1 MFTGDT
7 GVTGGKIW
15 FTDYGFEMS
24 DEFKTLKIWMSL
36 KEHGIKKY
44 GRLVEQ
50 NIQQAEYLTGLIEK
64 EENLELL
71 APTSMNNVCF
81 RYQKEGMDQEKLTR
95 LNEEI
100 IHQLHERGIAVPS
113 YTILRGEFA
122 IRVAITNHRSRSVD
136 FDNFIHTVKEIAKEI
151 KI

>member
-1 MFTGDT
+1 
-7 GVTGGKIW
+7 
-15 FTDYGFEMS
+15 MS